1 MPFGK
6 AFVYQAPKRKKTEV
20 YWSGLTGVV
29 LAADT
34 DYNLV
39 TLLKGL
45 LAPAFGT
52 LENQT
57 NQIVLYRTDVALPAP
72 SVTVGHHL
80 DRGQRDAWSFDPPQN
95 LYARM
100 ALPGGGVLVVTE
112 G

>member
-1 MPFGK
+1 MATTTVTPT
-6 AFVYQAPKRKKTEV
+6 ATA
-20 YWSGLTGVV
+20 WV
-29 LAADT
+29 LVSAA
-34 DYNLV
+34 
-39 TLLKGL
+39 GS
-45 LAPAFGT
+45 GT

-57 NQIVLYRTDVALPAP
+57 NQIVLYRTDAALPAP

-80 DRGQRDAWSFDPPQN
+80 GRGQREAWSFDPPQN

>member
-1 MPFGK
+1 MATTTVTPT
-6 AFVYQAPKRKKTEV
+6 ATA
-20 YWSGLTGVV
+20 WV
-29 LAADT
+29 LVSAA
-34 DYNLV
+34 
-39 TLLKGL
+39 GS
-45 LAPAFGT
+45 GT

-57 NQIVLYRTDVALPAP
+57 NQIVLYRTDAALPAP

-100 ALPGGGVLVVTE
+100 ALSGGGVLVVTE

>member
-1 MPFGK
+1 MATTTVTPT
-6 AFVYQAPKRKKTEV
+6 ASA
-20 YWSGLTGVV
+20 WV
-29 LAADT
+29 LVSAA
-34 DYNLV
+34 
-39 TLLKGL
+39 GS
-45 LAPAFGT
+45 GT

-57 NQIVLYRTDVALPAP
+57 NQIVLYRTDAALPAP